1 MYRISVFLF
10 VLFVGLIFSGCNDIS
25 TTKLDFRTVERTQ
38 SSKII
43 NQRFVVV
50 KDSNT
55 WKNLWAEHIGN
66 NQGFPMPEVNFSQE
80 IVLGVFLGVRS
91 NTCFWV
97 TIESVEQIS
106 NQRLLVKYREQK
118 KGSVCGRAETEPTH
132 LIAIASSDLK
142 IEFVE
147 LD

>member
-1 MYRISVFLF
+1 MITLN
-10 VLFVGLIFSGCNDIS
+10 VL
-25 TTKLDFRTVERTQ
+25 
-38 SSKII
+38 
-43 NQRFVVV
+43 
-50 KDSNT
+50 
-55 WKNLWAEHIGN
+55 
-66 NQGFPMPEVNFSQE
+66 
-80 IVLGVFLGVRS
+80 LGVRR

-97 TIESVEQIS
+97 TIESAEQIT

-118 KGSVCGRAETEPTH
+118 TGSVCGRAETEPTH